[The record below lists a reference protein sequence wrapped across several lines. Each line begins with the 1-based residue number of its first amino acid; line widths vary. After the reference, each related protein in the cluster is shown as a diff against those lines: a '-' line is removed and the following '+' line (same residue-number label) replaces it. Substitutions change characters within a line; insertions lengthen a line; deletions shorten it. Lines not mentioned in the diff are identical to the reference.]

1 MNFYNPNF
9 DKNLITTSTTER
21 PTDDHVYIDLKVGN
35 NSDNRA
41 ILAKYDQTRTTQILD
56 NPANYYLSLVRWKV
70 PGFEFPLLIF
80 PVEPNPLDPFD
91 PNYSQYSVTFET
103 STDIFQYH
111 LYYIS
116 YNDPEVTIQ
125 PPTNSPPYQQKTT
138 YYFIYD
144 YQQFLN
150 ILNHGLYMAYLNVT
164 GKPVGALFPYMIFDP
179 ETRLFSLV
187 APIADYTVDITPIPA
202 PPADPTTPPTFDA
215 DIKVYFNFKLFSLFN
230 GLPARI
236 IKENSANSTQGRDV
250 QIIIRNYGNNFF
262 PTQNSATP
270 YPSDFYEIKQNFSS
284 IAYWSPVK
292 QIIFI
297 TELIPVNSEY
307 TAISSDSFRKILT
320 DFEPISETSTDIRT
334 TFQYFPQ
341 GNYRLID
348 LIGTKPI
355 YNIDLQVKWLDING
369 NEYFVTIAPFQ
380 EFTAKLLF
388 VKRNLFKTDNLL
400 YEN

>member
-1 MNFYNPNF
+1 MSYSGYNN
-9 DKNLITTSTTER
+9 KNLISTGVRER
-21 PTDDHVYIDLKVGN
+21 PTDDHVYVDLKISN
-35 NSDNRA
+35 NTDNRA
-41 ILAKYDQTRTTQILD
+41 ILSKYDQTRTTQILD
-56 NPANYYLSLVRWKV
+56 NPSNYYLSLVRWKV
-70 PGFEFPLLIF
+70 PGFELPLLIF
-80 PVEPNPLDPFD
+80 PVEPNPLDPND

-111 LYYIS
+111 LFYIS
-116 YNDPEVTIQ
+116 YNNPEVLVI
-125 PPTNSPPYQQKTT
+125 PPTNSPPYQQATS

-144 YQQFLN
+144 YQHFLN
-150 ILNHGLYMAYLNVT
+150 LLNHALYMAYLNVT
-164 GKPVGALFPYMIFDP
+164 GKPVGALFPYMIFNP
-179 ETRLFSLV
+179 ETRLFSLI

-236 IKENSANSTQGRDV
+236 LPENSASSTLGRDV
-250 QIIIRNYGNNFF
+250 QILIRNYGNNFF

-270 YPSDFYEIKQNFSS
+270 YPSDFYEIKQNFAS
-284 IAYWSPVK
+284 ISYWSPVK

-297 TELIPVNSEY
+297 TELIPINSEY
-307 TAISSDSFRKILT
+307 TAVSNNSFRKILT
-320 DFEPISETSTDIRT
+320 DFEPVAETQTDIRT

-341 GNYRLID
+341 GQYRLID
-348 LIGTKPI
+348 LIGTKPV
-355 YNIDLQVKWLDING
+355 YNIDLQVKWIDING
-369 NEYFVTIAPFQ
+369 HEYFVTIAPFQ

-400 YEN
+400 FDS